1 MFIRVFVERGI
12 DALKSVKQN
21 IFSFIMNSVTLRFK
35 GGICS
40 IAIYLNALK
49 NCFHLEIMTTTL
61 LFSITRLFNKSN

>member
-1 MFIRVFVERGI
+1 
-12 DALKSVKQN
+12 
-21 IFSFIMNSVTLRFK
+21 MNSVTLRFK